1 MACLPS
7 LGSTGQPPLPRAG
20 RDRLLGRPGA
30 SPLGCSSSLFY
41 LEAEMLGESKHRP
54 REVGR
59 KRGHPLGGCLQSRH
73 CSPRPCSGGAPS
85 LLPVSREAIRSYMK
99 GGPQDISRYICS
111 SHFSETQHRGSKVK
125 PGGREEGL
133 RRARVGPLQAGPR
146 CWSGGSYLLLRSGWS
161 RDLLP
166 H

>member
-7 LGSTGQPPLPRAG
+7 LGSTGQPPLPGTG

-30 SPLGCSSSLFY
+30 SPLGCSSSMFY
-41 LEAEMLGESKHRP
+41 VEAEMLESKHRP
-54 REVGR
+54 GEGGR

-73 CSPRPCSGGAPS
+73 CSPRPCSGAAPS
-85 LLPVSREAIRSYMK
+85 LPPVSREAIRSYIK

-111 SHFSETQHRGSKVK
+111 SHFSETQHRGSQGNAWGQ
-125 PGGREEGL
+125 GGGAEK
-133 RRARVGPLQAGPR
+133 GPSGATAGWAP
-146 CWSGGSYLLLRSGWS
+146 CWSGGSYPLLRSGWS
-161 RDLLP
+161 GDLLP